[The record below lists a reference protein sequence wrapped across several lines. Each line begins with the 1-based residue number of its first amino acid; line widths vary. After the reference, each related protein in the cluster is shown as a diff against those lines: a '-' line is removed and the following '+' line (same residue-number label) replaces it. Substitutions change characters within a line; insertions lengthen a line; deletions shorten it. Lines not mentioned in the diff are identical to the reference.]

1 MRFRYQVYKAH
12 GPENETGI
20 SETFG
25 IRCYV
30 KRNGSWSFVCEVGDI
45 SPDASLVTKLAK
57 DCNDV
62 QLEPKHLWDVACD
75 VQP

>member
-30 KRNGSWSFVCEVGDI
+30 KRNGSWLFVCEVDDI
-45 SPDASLVTKLAK
+45 SPEKSLVTALAEN
-57 DCNDV
+57 CNAV
-62 QLEPKHLWDVACD
+62 QLAPEHLWDVAFD

>member
-45 SPDASLVTKLAK
+45 SPEKSLVTALAEN
-57 DCNDV
+57 CNAV
-62 QLEPKHLWDVACD
+62 QLAPEHLWDVACD

>member
-25 IRCYV
+25 LRCYV
-30 KRNGSWSFVCEVGDI
+30 KRNGSWLFVCEVDDI
-45 SPDASLVTKLAK
+45 SPEKALVTALAEN
-57 DCNDV
+57 CNAV
-62 QLEPKHLWDVACD
+62 QLAPEHLWDVACD

>member
-20 SETFG
+20 SEAFG

-30 KRNGSWSFVCEVGDI
+30 KRNGSWLFVCEVDDI
-45 SPDASLVTKLAK
+45 SPEKSLVTALAEN
-57 DCNDV
+57 CNAV
-62 QLEPKHLWDVACD
+62 QLAPEHLWDVACD

>member
-12 GPENETGI
+12 GPENEAGI
-20 SETFG
+20 TETFG

-30 KRNGSWSFVCEVGDI
+30 KRNDSWLFVCEVDDI
-45 SPDASLVTKLAK
+45 SPEKSLVTALAEN
-57 DCNDV
+57 CNAV
-62 QLEPKHLWDVACD
+62 QLDPEHLWDVACD

>member
-1 MRFRYQVYKAH
+1 MRFRYLVYKAPCST
-12 GPENETGI
+12 PECGI

-30 KRNGSWSFVCEVGDI
+30 KRNGSWLFVCEVGDI
-45 SPDASLVTKLAK
+45 SSDESLVKTLAK
-57 DCNDV
+57 KCNDV
-62 QLEPKHLWDVACD
+62 RLEPEHLWDVACD

>member
-12 GPENETGI
+12 GSENETGI

-30 KRNGSWSFVCEVGDI
+30 KRNGSWLFVCEVDDI
-45 SPDASLVTKLAK
+45 SPEKSLVTALAEN
-57 DCNDV
+57 CNAV
-62 QLEPKHLWDVACD
+62 QLAPEHLWDVACD